1 MRPRK
6 RSTTHKNH
14 QGVYTLIIRST
25 DRRRIRV
32 GRHLSVSLER
42 GLYLYTGSGQGRGS
56 TSLEGRIGRHL
67 SQEKKNFWHIDRI
80 LSSDSV
86 HVVSLIFARTTRKA
100 ECRVNAALLKDPDIA
115 VLAKGVGSS
124 DCKCESHFL
133 IAKCE
138 LSVLREKVRRRY
150 VRLDLRPHV
159 PRDRGA
165 RLYRDTI

>member
-1 MRPRK
+1 
-6 RSTTHKNH
+6 
-14 QGVYTLIIRST
+14 
-25 DRRRIRV
+25 
-32 GRHLSVSLER
+32 
-42 GLYLYTGSGQGRGS
+42 LYIGSGQGRGS
-56 TSLEGRIGRHL
+56 TSLEGRIARHL
-67 SQEKKNFWHIDRI
+67 SQEKKNFWHIDGI

-133 IAKCE
+133 TAKCR
-138 LSVLREKVRRRY
+138 VGALREKVRKHY
-150 VRLDLRPHV
+150 VRLGLRPQV

-165 RLYRDTI
+165 RLCRDTI